1 MVGVV
6 AKPPFP
12 LSPAKTGRDI
22 GDEDR
27 ASAMFVDAGDR
38 CRPTIAPPPAVGGAQ
53 ATLRCGLKCAPP
65 VPSCGTER
73 ESAAASARRASSSA
87 ERAAMVYR
95 DPSGPV
101 GAVSGGRK
109 PPRQNRPKPPL
120 QTVFLYIGEAQV
132 ILIFF

>member
-1 MVGVV
+1 LVVGVV

-53 ATLRCGLKCAPP
+53 ATLRCG
-65 VPSCGTER
+65 R
-73 ESAAASARRASSSA
+73 AACSSSITKSILRLVLRTLLKIII
-87 ERAAMVYR
+87 EKIKLRDNSGPSDRAAMY
-95 DPSGPV
+95 D
-101 GAVSGGRK
+101 
-109 PPRQNRPKPPL
+109 
-120 QTVFLYIGEAQV
+120 FI
-132 ILIFF
+132 

>member
-1 MVGVV
+1 LVVGVV

-53 ATLRCGLKCAPP
+53 ATLRCG
-65 VPSCGTER
+65 
-73 ESAAASARRASSSA
+73 
-87 ERAAMVYR
+87 RAALRPWEIMHEN
-95 DPSGPV
+95 
-101 GAVSGGRK
+101 RK
-109 PPRQNRPKPPL
+109 IIDKIIDYCNNRL
-120 QTVFLYIGEAQV
+120 FSHAYI
-132 ILIFF
+132 LLKK

>member
-1 MVGVV
+1 LVVGVV

-53 ATLRCGLKCAPP
+53 ATLRCGRPAVRTK
-65 VPSCGTER
+65 EW
-73 ESAAASARRASSSA
+73 ASFGMSMSTCLHAFIAH
-87 ERAAMVYR
+87 
-95 DPSGPV
+95 
-101 GAVSGGRK
+101 K
-109 PPRQNRPKPPL
+109 NLCQH
-120 QTVFLYIGEAQV
+120 
-132 ILIFF
+132 